1 MSNPPIPYNQTGGTA
16 SGHKADLMNSG
27 FLHTLQ
33 RIARWMDTYYL
44 DPILG
49 FLLPAGIG
57 DFVSAL
63 LAIPFIVFS
72 LFVAKSIP
80 LTLAIIN
87 HTLWDIFIGLIPFFV
102 GDVLDVF
109 SRPYRRNLQLIEG
122 YLSGDKSTIRHIQKH
137 VAITLFAIFLC
148 CTLIYFMFKA
158 VLWFG
163 EWIVGFWGI

>member
-1 MSNPPIPYNQTGGTA
+1 MELKPTLSGKTDLPIDSRFYR
-16 SGHKADLMNSG
+16 
-27 FLHTLQ
+27 TLQ
-33 RIARWMDTYYL
+33 RIALWMDTYYL

-49 FLLPAGIG
+49 LLLPAGIG

-63 LAIPFIVFS
+63 MAIPFIVFS

-87 HTLWDIFIGLIPFFV
+87 HTLWDILIGLIPFFV
-102 GDVLDVF
+102 GDVLDVV

-122 YLSGDKSTIRHIQKH
+122 YLTGDKATTRHLQKH

-148 CTLIYFMFKA
+148 CTLIYFMLKA
-158 VLWFG
+158 VIWFG
-163 EWIVGFWGI
+163 NWLWGLF

>member
-1 MSNPPIPYNQTGGTA
+1 MELKPTLSGKTDLPIDSRFYR
-16 SGHKADLMNSG
+16 
-27 FLHTLQ
+27 TLQ
-33 RIARWMDTYYL
+33 RIAQWMDTYYL

-63 LAIPFIVFS
+63 MALPFIVFS

-87 HTLWDIFIGLIPFFV
+87 HTLWDILIGLIPFFV

-122 YLSGDKSTIRHIQKH
+122 YLAGDKSTIRHLQKH
-137 VAITLFAIFLC
+137 MVFTLFAIFLC

-163 EWIVGFWGI
+163 EWIVGLMG

>member
-1 MSNPPIPYNQTGGTA
+1 MELKPTLSGKTDLPIDSRFY
-16 SGHKADLMNSG
+16 
-27 FLHTLQ
+27 HTLQ
-33 RIARWMDTYYL
+33 RIARLMDTYYL

-49 FLLPAGIG
+49 FLLPAGVG
-57 DFVSAL
+57 DFASAL
-63 LAIPFIVFS
+63 MALPFIVFS

-87 HTLWDIFIGLIPFFV
+87 HTLWDILIGLIPFFV
-102 GDVLDVF
+102 GDVLDVV

-122 YLSGDKSTIRHIQKH
+122 YLTGDKATIRHLQKH
-137 VAITLFAIFLC
+137 VAITLFAILLC

>member
-1 MSNPPIPYNQTGGTA
+1 MELKTTLSGKTDLPIDSRFYR
-16 SGHKADLMNSG
+16 
-27 FLHTLQ
+27 TLQ

-63 LAIPFIVFS
+63 MAIPFIVFS

-87 HTLWDIFIGLIPFFV
+87 HTLWDILIGLIPFFV

-122 YLSGDKSTIRHIQKH
+122 YLTGDKSTIRHLQKH
-137 VAITLFAIFLC
+137 VAITLFAILFC
-148 CTLIYFMFKA
+148 CTLIYFMLKA

-163 EWIVGFWGI
+163 EWIVGLMS

>member
-1 MSNPPIPYNQTGGTA
+1 MKLKPTL
-16 SGHKADLMNSG
+16 SGKTDLPTDSR
-27 FLHTLQ
+27 FYHTLQ

-63 LAIPFIVFS
+63 MAIPFIVFS

-87 HTLWDIFIGLIPFFV
+87 HTLWDILIGLIPFFV

-122 YLSGDKSTIRHIQKH
+122 YLAGDKSTIRHLQKH

-163 EWIVGFWGI
+163 DFFMEILY

>member
-1 MSNPPIPYNQTGGTA
+1 MELKPTLSGKTDLPIDSRFYR
-16 SGHKADLMNSG
+16 
-27 FLHTLQ
+27 TLQ

-63 LAIPFIVFS
+63 MAIPFIVFS

-109 SRPYRRNLQLIEG
+109 SRPYRRNLRLIEG
-122 YLSGDKSTIRHIQKH
+122 YLAGDKSTIRHLQKH

-148 CTLIYFMFKA
+148 CILIYFMFKA

-163 EWIVGFWGI
+163 NLIAVMFFAQ

>member
-1 MSNPPIPYNQTGGTA
+1 MELKPTLSGKTDLPIDSRFYR
-16 SGHKADLMNSG
+16 
-27 FLHTLQ
+27 TLQ

-63 LAIPFIVFS
+63 MALPFIVFS

-109 SRPYRRNLQLIEG
+109 SRPYRRNLRLIEG
-122 YLSGDKSTIRHIQKH
+122 YLAGDKSTIRHLQKH
-137 VAITLFAIFLC
+137 VAITLFAILLC
-148 CTLIYFMFKA
+148 CTLIYFMLKA

-163 EWIVGFWGI
+163 DFFMEILY

>member
-1 MSNPPIPYNQTGGTA
+1 MELKPTLSGKTDLPIDSRFYR
-16 SGHKADLMNSG
+16 
-27 FLHTLQ
+27 TLQ

-63 LAIPFIVFS
+63 MAIPFIVFS

-87 HTLWDIFIGLIPFFV
+87 HTLWDILIGLIPFFV
-102 GDVLDVF
+102 GDVLDVV

-122 YLSGDKSTIRHIQKH
+122 YLAGDKSTIRHLQKH
-137 VAITLFAIFLC
+137 MAITLFAILLC
-148 CTLIYFMFKA
+148 CTLIYFMLKA
-158 VLWFG
+158 V
-163 EWIVGFWGI
+163 V

>member
-1 MSNPPIPYNQTGGTA
+1 MELKPTLSGKTDLPIDSRFYR
-16 SGHKADLMNSG
+16 
-27 FLHTLQ
+27 TLQ

-49 FLLPAGIG
+49 FLLPAGLG

-63 LAIPFIVFS
+63 MALPFIVFS

-102 GDVLDVF
+102 GDVLDVV

-122 YLSGDKSTIRHIQKH
+122 YLAGDKSTIRHLQKH

>member
-1 MSNPPIPYNQTGGTA
+1 MELKPTLSGKTDLPI
-16 SGHKADLMNSG
+16 NSR
-27 FLHTLQ
+27 FYRTLQ

-49 FLLPAGIG
+49 FLLPAGLG

-63 LAIPFIVFS
+63 MAITFIVFS

-109 SRPYRRNLQLIEG
+109 SRPYHRNLQLIEG
-122 YLSGDKSTIRHIQKH
+122 YLTGDKSTIRHLQKH
-137 VAITLFAIFLC
+137 VVFTLFAIFLC

-163 EWIVGFWGI
+163 EWIVGLMG

>member
-1 MSNPPIPYNQTGGTA
+1 MELKPTISGKTDLPIDSRFYR
-16 SGHKADLMNSG
+16 
-27 FLHTLQ
+27 TLQ

-49 FLLPAGIG
+49 ILLPAGLG
-57 DFVSAL
+57 DFASAL
-63 LAIPFIVFS
+63 MALPFIVFS

-87 HTLWDIFIGLIPFFV
+87 HTLWDILIGLIPFFV
-102 GDVLDVF
+102 GDVLDVV

-122 YLSGDKSTIRHIQKH
+122 YLASDKSTIRHLQKH

-148 CTLIYFMFKA
+148 CTLIYFMLKA

-163 EWIVGFWGI
+163 NLIAVMFFAQ

>member
-1 MSNPPIPYNQTGGTA
+1 MELKPTLSGKTDLPI
-16 SGHKADLMNSG
+16 NSR
-27 FLHTLQ
+27 FYRTLQ
-33 RIARWMDTYYL
+33 RIAQWMDTYYL

-57 DFVSAL
+57 DFASAL
-63 LAIPFIVFS
+63 MALPFIVFS

-122 YLSGDKSTIRHIQKH
+122 YLTGDKSTIRHLQKH

-163 EWIVGFWGI
+163 DFFMEILY

>member
-1 MSNPPIPYNQTGGTA
+1 MELKPTLSGKTDLPIDSRFYR
-16 SGHKADLMNSG
+16 
-27 FLHTLQ
+27 TLQ

-49 FLLPAGIG
+49 FLLPAGLG
-57 DFVSAL
+57 DFASAL
-63 LAIPFIVFS
+63 MALPFIVFS

-87 HTLWDIFIGLIPFFV
+87 HTLWDILIGLIPFFV

-122 YLSGDKSTIRHIQKH
+122 YLAGDKSTIRHLQKH
-137 VAITLFAIFLC
+137 VVFTLFAIFLC
-148 CTLIYFMFKA
+148 CTLIYFMLKV